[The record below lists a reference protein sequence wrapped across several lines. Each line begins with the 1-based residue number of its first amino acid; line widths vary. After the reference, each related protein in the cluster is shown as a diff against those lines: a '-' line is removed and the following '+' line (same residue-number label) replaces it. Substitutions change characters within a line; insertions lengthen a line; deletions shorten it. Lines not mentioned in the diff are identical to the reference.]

1 MSRALVITM
10 KNPIKGKV
18 KTRLASTV
26 GEALALDIYL
36 ALLAHTRQVACQV
49 DAARYLFYSD
59 FVDEND
65 DWSSRFFF
73 KKIQRGK
80 DIGERMAHALDDVLR
95 QHDRAILIG
104 CDIPG
109 LTADIL
115 ELAFENLSTHD
126 FVLGPAEDG
135 GYYLIGMKI
144 FEPSIFQGIIW
155 STSSVFKKTVDRM
168 KAIGKSCYL
177 LPTLPDV
184 DTEEDWVKYGRVM
197 AR

>member
-10 KNPIKGKV
+10 KNPVKGKV

-36 ALLAHTRQVACQV
+36 ALLTHTRQVACQV
-49 DAARYLFYSD
+49 EAARYLFYSD

-65 DWSSRFFF
+65 DWPSRFFL
-73 KKIQRGK
+73 KKIQHGI
-80 DIGERMAHALDDVLR
+80 DIGERMAHALENVLR
-95 QHDRAILIG
+95 QHDNAILVG

-109 LTADIL
+109 LSAAIL
-115 ELAFENLSTHD
+115 ELAFEKLSTHD
-126 FVLGPAEDG
+126 FVVGPAEDG
-135 GYYLIGMKI
+135 GYYLIGMKT
-144 FEPSIFQGIIW
+144 FESSVFQGITW
-155 STSSVFKKTVDRM
+155 STSSVFEKTVDRM

-184 DTEEDWVKYGRVM
+184 DTEEDWVKLLIG
-197 AR
+197 

>member
-10 KNPIKGKV
+10 KNPVKGKV

-26 GEALALDIYL
+26 GEELALDIYL

-49 DAARYLFYSD
+49 EAARHLFYSD

-65 DWSSRFFF
+65 DWPSRFFL
-73 KKIQRGK
+73 KNIQHGI
-80 DIGERMAHALDDVLR
+80 DIGERMAQALENVLR
-95 QHDRAILIG
+95 QHDKAILVG

-109 LTADIL
+109 LSAAIL
-115 ELAFENLSTHD
+115 ELAFEKLSTHD
-126 FVLGPAEDG
+126 FVIGPAEDG
-135 GYYLIGMKI
+135 GYYLIGMKT
-144 FEPSIFQGIIW
+144 FEPSVFQGIIW

-168 KAIGKSCYL
+168 KAIGKSWYL

-184 DTEEDWVKYGRVM
+184 DTEEDWVKLLIG
-197 AR
+197 